1 MNRSRTLI
9 LAAVLA
15 LPLAA
20 CGTGDAS
27 DAPSD
32 EPAASQAAAPSEA
45 ATPSEAAAPSE
56 DAGATG
62 PTVNLSNFAFS
73 SEEVTVS
80 VGQPVTFRNADTAE
94 HTVTEGVDGAAADD
108 PVVNERLDAGAEVEV
123 SFDEA
128 GTYQITCLLH
138 PTMNM
143 TVVVEG

>member
-32 EPAASQAAAPSEA
+32 EPAASDGAI
-45 ATPSEAAAPSE
+45 PSE

-80 VGQPVTFRNADTAE
+80 VGQPITFRNADSAE

-108 PVVNERLDAGAEVEV
+108 PVVNERLDAGAEIEV